1 MVAFFSGIFPWL
13 YASAAIVMAGYL
25 VLFLTP
31 ALQAVKAA
39 LAQLPISLEEA
50 ARSLGRGS
58 LATLREV
65 TFPLLRP
72 GLLSGWLLVFIL
84 CMRELAATLIL
95 RPPGFDTLPVRV
107 WIRTMDVGP
116 EPGAAALALAL
127 VASIA
132 LPWLGIM
139 LAGRRLITLP

>member
-1 MVAFFSGIFPWL
+1 
-13 YASAAIVMAGYL
+13 MAGYL

-39 LAQLPISLEEA
+39 LAQLPVSLEDA
-50 ARSLGRGS
+50 ARTLGRGG
-58 LATLREV
+58 LATFREV
-65 TFPLLRP
+65 TFPLIRP
-72 GLLSGWLLVFIL
+72 GLLGGWLLAFIL

-107 WIRTMDVGP
+107 WIQTMDVGP

-132 LPWLGIM
+132 LPWLGIL
-139 LAGRRLITLP
+139 LAGRRLIAMT